1 MSGTNR
7 LPPLS
12 CAAPVPRAAAI
23 LALCLAAAPAPAQ
36 QKPAADDPAKAF
48 FGRQPVV
55 RVRIDLAADQRQKL
69 RQDGRKYA
77 TAALRLDGK
86 EFAAVG
92 VKLKGAA
99 GSYQEIDERPGFTVH
114 LGKAG
119 GDARFFGLEKFHLN
133 NGAQD
138 GTRLHEWVGN
148 GVFAAAGL
156 PAPRVAHAL
165 VELDGKALGLYV
177 LREAFDGEFLQRSF
191 GGKDG
196 NLYDGGFCQDVD
208 QELQRDAGN
217 GPDDRADLQRLA
229 RACQGV
235 DARRE
240 AALQVLI
247 DLPHFLDF
255 LALEAMLGHWD
266 GYSLNMNNYRLW
278 LPTSRPAVF
287 LPHGMDQLFGDSEA
301 SVLDHPPGL
310 VASAVLQVPAFRKR
324 YRERLK
330 ALLPLFA
337 PDRLVPPVKELGGK
351 LARELQAVDPDGA
364 RALEDEV
371 RGLCERIAA
380 RHRALAQQVKAP
392 DPKPL
397 ALAVGKPWPLKTWHP
412 AAETEGIEL
421 PKRPTGPGAALQIAI
436 ADKGSEPRRGLWRT
450 HALLAKGRYELRA
463 TVRCEDVA
471 LPPKDQDGNQPG
483 GVVVR
488 ADGAASE
495 RLAGDAAWR
504 PLAAAFEV
512 GEFQRNVGLEL
523 DLHAMAGK
531 AWFRADS
538 LQLVRLPD

>member
-1 MSGTNR
+1 MLR
-7 LPPLS
+7 LTIVL
-12 CAAPVPRAAAI
+12 APA
-23 LALCLAAAPAPAQ
+23 LALGLAAAAPAQ
-36 QKPAADDPAKAF
+36 QRAANNDPAKAF
-48 FGRQPVV
+48 FARQPVV
-55 RVRIDLAADQRQKL
+55 RVRIDLAADQREKL
-69 RQDGRKYA
+69 RQDGRAYA
-77 TAALRLDGK
+77 TAALQLDGK
-86 EFAAVG
+86 KFAAVG

-99 GSYQEIDERPGFTVH
+99 GSFQGIDERPGFTVN

-119 GDARFFGLEKFHLN
+119 GKDRFSGLQKFHLN

-148 GVFAAAGL
+148 GVFATAGL

-165 VELDGKALGLYV
+165 VELDGKLLGLYV
-177 LREAFDGEFLQRSF
+177 FREAFDGEFLQHSF
-191 GGKDG
+191 GDKDG

-208 QELQRDAGN
+208 QPLQKDAGD
-217 GPDDRADLQRLA
+217 GSDDRADLQRLC

-235 DARRE
+235 DPRRE
-240 AALQVLI
+240 AALQTLV
-247 DLPHFLDF
+247 DLPHFVDF

-266 GYSLNMNNYRLW
+266 GYSRNMNNYRLW
-278 LPTSRPAVF
+278 LPASRPAVF
-287 LPHGMDQLFGDSEA
+287 LPHGMDQVFGDSEA
-301 SVLDHPPGL
+301 SVLDHPPGI
-310 VASAVLQVPAFRKR
+310 VAGAVLQIPAFRKR

-337 PDRLVPPVKELGGK
+337 PDKLVPKVKELGDK
-351 LARELQAVDPDGA
+351 LARELRAVDPEGA

-371 RGLCERIAA
+371 RGLAERIAA

-397 ALAVGKPWPLKTWHP
+397 PLVAGKPFLLKTWHP

-421 PKRPTGPGAALQIAI
+421 PKRPTGPGAALQVAV

-450 HALLAKGRYELRA
+450 HVLLAKGRYELRA
-463 TVRCEDVA
+463 TARCDDVA
-471 LPPKDQDGNQPG
+471 LPPKDQDGNQHG
-483 GVVVR
+483 GALVR
-488 ADGAASE
+488 ADGATSE
-495 RLAGDAAWR
+495 RLEGDVAWR
-504 PLAAAFEV
+504 PLVATFEV

-531 AWFRADS
+531 AWFRANS

>member
-1 MSGTNR
+1 MR
-7 LPPLS
+7 
-12 CAAPVPRAAAI
+12 RAAAI

-48 FGRQPVV
+48 FARQPVV

-92 VKLKGAA
+92 VKLKCAA

-330 ALLPLFA
+330 ALLPLVA
-337 PDRLVPPVKELGGK
+337 PDRLEPPVTELGAT
-351 LARELQAVDPDGA
+351 LARDVQPLDPD
-364 RALEDEV
+364 RA
-371 RGLCERIAA
+371 
-380 RHRALAQQVKAP
+380 
-392 DPKPL
+392 
-397 ALAVGKPWPLKTWHP
+397 
-412 AAETEGIEL
+412 
-421 PKRPTGPGAALQIAI
+421 
-436 ADKGSEPRRGLWRT
+436 
-450 HALLAKGRYELRA
+450 
-463 TVRCEDVA
+463 
-471 LPPKDQDGNQPG
+471 
-483 GVVVR
+483 
-488 ADGAASE
+488 
-495 RLAGDAAWR
+495 
-504 PLAAAFEV
+504 
-512 GEFQRNVGLEL
+512 
-523 DLHAMAGK
+523 
-531 AWFRADS
+531 
-538 LQLVRLPD
+538 